1 MRVLSIAAVIAVFA
15 ACFTVLPAGA
25 QAPSMYSVA
34 GIHVDASGT
43 STTEAQRKAIEQ
55 GRPAAW
61 QTLYRRLTRQQD
73 WAKQPKLDNAALLRL
88 SRGFTVANERRST
101 TRYVADVTYSF
112 NPDAVEKVLREG
124 AIAYTQSTSRKILV
138 VPMAPGFARNGWTAA
153 LAAPRFADGTV
164 PFSVPSGDAADLA
177 VLSGV
182 SFDTASWND
191 VEPVA
196 SRIRAVEA
204 VLVQAVQNGN
214 KLTINLRRL
223 APNTIPTKMSVEVP
237 LLQSAASTYPSA
249 ADAAVGAIEDMWK
262 TKSAV
267 DFSRAGKLNADIR
280 ISSLNQWG
288 TLQTQLASVP
298 NVTGVTLVA
307 MSTNLARV
315 TISYLGTTDQ
325 LRDALAPAGITL
337 SSRNGE
343 WVIAAG
349 N

>member
-1 MRVLSIAAVIAVFA
+1 
-15 ACFTVLPAGA
+15 
-25 QAPSMYSVA
+25 MYSVA